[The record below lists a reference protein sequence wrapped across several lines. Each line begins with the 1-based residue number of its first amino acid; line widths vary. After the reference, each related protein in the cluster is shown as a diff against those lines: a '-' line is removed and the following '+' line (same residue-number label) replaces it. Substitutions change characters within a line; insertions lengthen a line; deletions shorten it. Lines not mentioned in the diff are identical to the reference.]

1 MTFEQLL
8 TGAWDAA
15 KEIDSTAKLCF
26 AQAPPRLENLL
37 GVFVCDDETIIKSYI
52 QVGGYVKAEVTDQYT
67 GHVELNTLIES
78 TDSGITFAEAETLM
92 SNAGHPDSWNYI
104 YLAEVT
110 RRMVNPYF
118 MFVYEALPRKTAI
131 VDKENSIVTEM
142 LLNQPE

>member
-8 TGAWDAA
+8 SGVWDAA
-15 KEIDSTAKLCF
+15 KEIDPTAKLCF

-37 GVFVCDDETIIKSYI
+37 GVFVCDDETVIKSYI
-52 QVGGYVKAEVTDQYT
+52 QVGGYVKAEVTDQYQ
-67 GHVELNTLIES
+67 GHVELNTLLES

-104 YLAEVT
+104 HLAQKT
-110 RRMVNPYF
+110 SRMVNPYF
-118 MFVYEALPRKTAI
+118 MFIYEALPRKTAT
-131 VDKENSIVTEM
+131 VDKENSVVTEL